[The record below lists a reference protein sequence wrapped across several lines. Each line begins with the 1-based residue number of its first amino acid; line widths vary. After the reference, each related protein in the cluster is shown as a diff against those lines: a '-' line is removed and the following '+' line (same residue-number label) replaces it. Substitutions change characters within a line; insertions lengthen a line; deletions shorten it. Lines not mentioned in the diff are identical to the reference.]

1 MSNTFKFSSRSVK
14 NLQGVNPDLV
24 KVTRRALEISEVD
37 FGITEGLRSRY
48 RQKQLVATGKSQTMN
63 SPPPYGTCRGCCGL
77 YRQPG
82 VMGMAAVRKNRS
94 SIQTGQPGTE
104 YSGGMG
110 RRLED
115 PERRTAFSVT
125 ARSLSGMKLWPTLG
139 VAFLLIAAWGA
150 SMRLSWSLGRENAR
164 NEAQASTLKSTVD
177 TLNII
182 SAGVQDMQQ
191 VLAQL
196 RAENQQRNQD
206 GEARREQLRNDIAK
220 MNAPTLCLTLVL
232 LTGCAGTQNA
242 PRQRRQS
249 GLYRRR

>member
-1 MSNTFKFSSRSVK
+1 
-14 NLQGVNPDLV
+14 
-24 KVTRRALEISEVD
+24 
-37 FGITEGLRSRY
+37 
-48 RQKQLVATGKSQTMN
+48 
-63 SPPPYGTCRGCCGL
+63 
-77 YRQPG
+77 
-82 VMGMAAVRKNRS
+82 
-94 SIQTGQPGTE
+94 
-104 YSGGMG
+104 
-110 RRLED
+110 
-115 PERRTAFSVT
+115 
-125 ARSLSGMKLWPTLG
+125 MKLWPTLG
-139 VAFLLIAAWGA
+139 VAFLLIT

-206 GEARREQLRNDIAK
+206 GEVRREQLRNDIAK

-242 PRQRRQS
+242 PGPAPSVRLIPQTLTMPVTPPPSLTHPHGETSEYGATAFWMHWKPVTRINGPLLNWIRE
-249 GLYRRR
+249 

>member
-1 MSNTFKFSSRSVK
+1 MSNTFKFSSRSEK

-63 SPPPYGTCRGCCGL
+63 SRHLRACRGCCGL

-82 VMGMAAVRKNRS
+82 VMGMATVRKNRS
-94 SIQTGQPGTE
+94 SIQTGLPGTE

-125 ARSLSGMKLWPTLG
+125 TRSLSGMKLWPR
-139 VAFLLIAAWGA
+139 WA
-150 SMRLSWSLGRENAR
+150 SLSF
-164 NEAQASTLKSTVD
+164 
-177 TLNII
+177 
-182 SAGVQDMQQ
+182 
-191 VLAQL
+191 
-196 RAENQQRNQD
+196 
-206 GEARREQLRNDIAK
+206 
-220 MNAPTLCLTLVL
+220 
-232 LTGCAGTQNA
+232 
-242 PRQRRQS
+242 
-249 GLYRRR
+249 

>member
-1 MSNTFKFSSRSVK
+1 
-14 NLQGVNPDLV
+14 
-24 KVTRRALEISEVD
+24 
-37 FGITEGLRSRY
+37 
-48 RQKQLVATGKSQTMN
+48 
-63 SPPPYGTCRGCCGL
+63 
-77 YRQPG
+77 
-82 VMGMAAVRKNRS
+82 
-94 SIQTGQPGTE
+94 
-104 YSGGMG
+104 
-110 RRLED
+110 
-115 PERRTAFSVT
+115 
-125 ARSLSGMKLWPTLG
+125 MKLWPTLG
-139 VAFLLIAAWGA
+139 VAFLLIT

-206 GEARREQLRNDIAK
+206 GEVRREQLRTILQK

-242 PRQRRQS
+242 PGPAPSVRLIPQTLTMPVTPPPSLTHPHGETSEYGATAFWMHWKPVTRINGPLLNWIRE
-249 GLYRRR
+249 

>member
-1 MSNTFKFSSRSVK
+1 
-14 NLQGVNPDLV
+14 
-24 KVTRRALEISEVD
+24 
-37 FGITEGLRSRY
+37 
-48 RQKQLVATGKSQTMN
+48 
-63 SPPPYGTCRGCCGL
+63 
-77 YRQPG
+77 
-82 VMGMAAVRKNRS
+82 
-94 SIQTGQPGTE
+94 
-104 YSGGMG
+104 
-110 RRLED
+110 
-115 PERRTAFSVT
+115 
-125 ARSLSGMKLWPTLG
+125 MKLWPTLG
-139 VAFLLIAAWGA
+139 VAFLLIT

-206 GEARREQLRNDIAK
+206 GEVRREQLRNDIAK

-242 PRQRRQS
+242 PVASAVSPAYTADADHAGNASPFPDPPTWETSEYGATAFWMHWKPVTRINGPLLNWIRE
-249 GLYRRR
+249 

>member
-1 MSNTFKFSSRSVK
+1 
-14 NLQGVNPDLV
+14 
-24 KVTRRALEISEVD
+24 
-37 FGITEGLRSRY
+37 
-48 RQKQLVATGKSQTMN
+48 
-63 SPPPYGTCRGCCGL
+63 
-77 YRQPG
+77 
-82 VMGMAAVRKNRS
+82 
-94 SIQTGQPGTE
+94 
-104 YSGGMG
+104 
-110 RRLED
+110 
-115 PERRTAFSVT
+115 
-125 ARSLSGMKLWPTLG
+125 MKLWPTLG
-139 VAFLLIAAWGA
+139 VAFLLIT

-206 GEARREQLRNDIAK
+206 GEVRREQLRNDIAK

-242 PRQRRQS
+242 PGPAPSVRLIPQTLTMPVTPPPSLTHPHETSEYGATAFWMHWKPVTRINGPLLNWIRE
-249 GLYRRR
+249 